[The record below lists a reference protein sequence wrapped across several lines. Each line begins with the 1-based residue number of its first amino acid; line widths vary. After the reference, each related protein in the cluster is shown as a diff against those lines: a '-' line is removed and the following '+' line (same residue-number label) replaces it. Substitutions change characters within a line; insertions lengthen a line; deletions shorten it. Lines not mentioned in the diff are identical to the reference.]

1 LRSKRSR
8 KRSSDDAPIGGEN
21 KGSERPD
28 RTADREC
35 ARRRARQPSRA
46 KRAAAC
52 LAQRVAG
59 DSWPRETR
67 QNPLARETRC
77 EMRLRM
83 RWVPQCHRRLARE
96 WRRRARLGRI
106 NEMSVPA
113 HEAAPRT
120 PILVVD
126 DDADIRVALEM
137 LLQYDGFEA
146 WTAKDGAEALARIER
161 EEAKGRTPAL
171 VLTDLKMPKVDGLEL
186 LERLRKRE
194 RPPPVILISGH
205 GDVATAVDAMR
216 RGAINF
222 LEKPLDENRV
232 LVTIRSA
239 LREMELAAE
248 NTRLKRQLSARWELV
263 GESPAMQRL
272 KHQVAQV
279 AAHEAAILITGENG
293 TGKEIVARQL
303 HLASPR
309 AAGPFVTVNC
319 AAIPEE
325 LIESELFGHEKGSFT
340 GAHERRTGHFEAA
353 QGGTLFLDEVG
364 DMPLAA
370 QAKVLRALE
379 THEITRVG
387 DSRSIP
393 VDIRVIAATNAD
405 LAQAVEEKSFR
416 LDLFYRLNVIPL
428 RMPPLRERIEDV
440 PLLAKSFLETIARRT
455 GRSPRGL
462 ERGALDLLMS
472 LDYPGNVR
480 QLKNLLEGA
489 NVFAQGTDIS
499 RGDVEQLLENGP
511 AAAPVPHVALE
522 PHLDPFTART
532 FEEFKNQSEMVFIQ
546 RKLAENNGNVKRTA
560 ENLGMQRSHLYKKLD
575 RYGLK

>member
-1 LRSKRSR
+1 MP
-8 KRSSDDAPIGGEN
+8 APAPE
-21 KGSERPD
+21 
-28 RTADREC
+28 
-35 ARRRARQPSRA
+35 PS
-46 KRAAAC
+46 
-52 LAQRVAG
+52 
-59 DSWPRETR
+59 
-67 QNPLARETRC
+67 
-77 EMRLRM
+77 
-83 RWVPQCHRRLARE
+83 
-96 WRRRARLGRI
+96 
-106 NEMSVPA
+106 
-113 HEAAPRT
+113 PRT

-126 DDADIRVALEM
+126 DDGDIRLALEM
-137 LLQYDGFEA
+137 LLQYDGFEV
-146 WTAKDGAEALARIER
+146 WTAKDGAEALARIEQ
-161 EEAKGRTPAL
+161 EEKKARKPAL
-171 VLTDLKMPKVDGLEL
+171 VLTDLKMPKLDGLEL
-186 LERLRKRE
+186 LERLQQRE
-194 RPPPVILISGH
+194 SAPPVILISGH

-232 LVTIRSA
+232 LVTIRSS
-239 LREMELAAE
+239 LREMKLAAE
-248 NTRLKRQLSARWELV
+248 NTRLKRQLSERWDLV

-272 KHQVAQV
+272 KHQIAQV
-279 AAHEAAILITGENG
+279 ASHEAAILITGENG
-293 TGKEIVARQL
+293 TGKEVVARHL
-303 HLASPR
+303 HFSGPR

-340 GAHERRTGHFEAA
+340 GALERRTGHFEAA

-364 DMPLAA
+364 DMPLSA

-405 LAQAVEEKSFR
+405 LTQAVESKTFR
-416 LDLFYRLNVIPL
+416 LDLYYRLNVIPL
-428 RMPPLRERIEDV
+428 RLPALRERIEDV
-440 PLLAKSFLETIARRT
+440 PMLAKSFLAGIAQRS

-462 ERGALDLLMS
+462 DRGALELLMS
-472 LDYPGNVR
+472 LEYPGNVR

-489 NVFAQGTDIS
+489 NVFAQGTDIT
-499 RGDVEQLLENGP
+499 RADIEELLENGP
-511 AAAPVPHVALE
+511 AMAPPPEIAIK
-522 PHLDPFTART
+522 PTLDPFTAPT

-560 ENLGMQRSHLYKKLD
+560 ERLGMQRSHLYKKLD